1 MVRIGL
7 NIVTLKEEGLYP
19 EKEGS
24 GEKVIIVY
32 ELIGPGKKRFE
43 WFKTINIEL
52 SRDNEWN
59 EG

>member
-1 MVRIGL
+1 
-7 NIVTLKEEGLYP
+7 
-19 EKEGS
+19 
-24 GEKVIIVY
+24 VIIVY